1 MNLATPPVC
10 LVWTWTE
17 FKAELRRHILDIDM
31 RAFEKIIYQPTV
43 LFTFTDGSF
52 VTQCSKLEHFDW
64 TTVVTGGNPR
74 PSWHPGAGSP
84 SPQASVHHY
93 YSWTITAHVDEATVT
108 DSGSVQQIIR
118 TTFRTKGEHAARPVS
133 FALILRGHSAL
144 WVRALRL
151 VRRKWKRG
159 VHILLAWAVQ
169 VPASSFCR
177 QIQTVTTQEHYQYQH
192 HVHFIGTC
200 WFLVLITIIVP
211 TTQTKWDI
219 FSVEHHISLRSIIKS
234 PHVISMFDIWIMNQH
249 LSIRSDP
256 Y

>member
-10 LVWTWTE
+10 LFWTRTE

-31 RAFEKIIYQPTV
+31 KAFNKIIYQPTV
-43 LFTFTDGSF
+43 LFTFRDGSF

-64 TTVVTGGNPR
+64 TTVVTGGNT
-74 PSWHPGAGSP
+74 SHPDIQEQEARH
-84 SPQASVHHY
+84 QY

-159 VHILLAWAVQ
+159 VYIPLVWAVQ

-177 QIQTVTTQEHYQYQH
+177 QIQTVTTQERHQCQH

-219 FSVEHHISLRSIIKS
+219 FSIEHHISLRSIIKS
-234 PHVISMFDIWIMNQH
+234 PHVISIFDIWIMNQH

-256 Y
+256 F